1 MQVKNPQY
9 NALNTIDC
17 EIEHPQFGLIA
28 FTASPDDIE
37 PMGRYIYAQAV
48 AGNYGPV
55 GPCTLANYPDV
66 EGELPVLAWPT
77 QPE

>member
-9 NALNTIDC
+9 NVINTIDC
-17 EIEHPQFGLIA
+17 EIEHPQFGWIP
-28 FTASPDDIE
+28 FTASPNDIE
-37 PMGRYIYAQAV
+37 PMGRYIYAEAI

-55 GPCTLANYPDV
+55 APCISVGQVDV
-66 EGELPVLAWPT
+66 EGELPALASPT